1 MKKSAQDL
9 QIEIEIIKTTQTEK
23 TRNEKFRHSNRKLR
37 QNKWNIRENFGHWR
51 QDRRKGYLKENVRC

>member
-37 QNKWNIRENFGHWR
+37 QNKGNIRENFGH
-51 QDRRKGYLKENVRC
+51 